1 MIVGGNQERYL
12 LAERASDASFFIVVW
27 FEARGA
33 LDLARLRDAIAAT
46 TARHPSLRTG
56 FVLDPEQGFRPIVHD
71 KASFGYHEGAID
83 AVSHEAVAQACAP
96 FLRKVA
102 DISDPAGLQHHAALK
117 VGADHWVLV
126 FSHHHAVSDGESL
139 DIFVSEVAST
149 YSGAPLATSADADF
163 KGPSEADLE
172 QSRNYFRDALGGVET
187 VSHMHRNLAGARRM
201 DFAPA
206 TLDTALTAALQ
217 EQAARSSRFSI
228 MASVFA
234 AQVFAMTGS
243 PDVVFSIQSSGRR
256 RGTPA
261 IGSFSNALP
270 IRVQIDPEETFD
282 ALAARMRGLVRSAVE
297 HEALPYHRIQQ
308 ETGVKPDFALN
319 LYPDAPDL
327 AFDGLTIGPR
337 EFLPSD
343 SDYGVNLRWQRRD
356 GPDGLS
362 YAGEAYF
369 NAGEVDRAR
378 VEAFNRRHEALMRA
392 ALADP
397 ARRIADLI
405 AVDRPS
411 ATEAVLAKALPA
423 RRIYALVQEAA
434 DAHPRRAAIVTP
446 DREIDYETLRALV
459 EEEASLL
466 AALGV
471 TQGQSVAFLA
481 ARDAAFVVTML
492 ALSRLGAVFAVF
504 DAEYPDSRLLE
515 LAESLSP
522 DLIVA
527 CSEALEDRLPAFRDA
542 GFRVAERALAGERA
556 PAPLPT
562 APRHD
567 ELAYYLFTSGTTGK
581 PRSVG
586 VGHAALPA
594 FLDWQRSAL
603 GIAAEDRVS
612 LLSGLAHDPV
622 MRDIFLP
629 LTTGAAL
636 CIPDPDS
643 IRDPRAL
650 TAWLKHR
657 SVTVIHT
664 TPPMGRLIVE
674 ISGGEPALPALRRLC
689 WGGDILRQE
698 LVNQFSDAN
707 PQLRQYNFYGSTE
720 TPQAVASC
728 DIGRDGRDR
737 AVVPIGRA
745 IDLTRLSVVNDMG
758 AELAIGEVGQIMVD
772 TPYFVRLA
780 DRNGAP
786 PAGQRYATGDLGY
799 RLPGGVI
806 QLIGRADDQVKVRG
820 YRVELA
826 DVEHHL
832 RALDN
837 VAQATVLPGQAPDG
851 STVLIAHVR
860 LAEAAPAD
868 DASRSIIRAMGR
880 ALPSYMVPA
889 QVILHD
895 PFPLLPNG
903 KIDRTALRRAQEEQ
917 SWEAEAAD
925 ESEPAS
931 FRPMERAIAD
941 VFTKVTGRRVSS
953 PDGNFADLG
962 ADSLN
967 SIQAML
973 RLEAILSNLPDDWHD
988 MSVRDLAALG
998 SRDRS
1003 DGIRQRLLEQLRPM
1017 RVDPAVPIRAVSI
1030 ALIVAFH
1037 FDLYAGGGGLTFL
1050 LFFLSGVAFARF
1062 QLGTVLK
1069 GTVAPI
1075 ASGLI
1080 KVAIVSFP
1088 IGLMYGAKLY
1098 ADHIPDWPKAIF
1110 FAANFIDYWKY
1121 PGALICVWLWY
1132 AGCFLQMYLFLM
1144 AVFASK
1150 AVRRVVA
1157 AEPFRYFLAAFLVLT
1172 AIRFA
1177 LPALFNAGGLGHI
1190 RIMSIWTYLP
1200 TTHLPTFF
1208 LGVLVQLSRGNIRQ
1222 MGFIVALGL
1231 LYCLEV
1237 SLYFPGRD
1245 FWILGGGVAFAALIP
1260 MLPLPH
1266 VVARLA
1272 GHISQGSLLIYLLH
1286 MPVRTALVKF
1296 GLPIGAP
1303 TLVGVIVGI
1312 TLFAIQ
1318 FDRVYAWARDQIVAR
1333 FGRRNLFEEGKE
1345 QTL

>member
-1 MIVGGNQERYL
+1 MILGGNQERYL

-33 LDLARLRDAIAAT
+33 LDLARLRDAIAST
-46 TARHPSLRTG
+46 ISRHPALRTG
-56 FVLDPEQGFRPIVHD
+56 FAPDAEQVFRPILHD
-71 KASFGYHEGAID
+71 QPGFGFHEGAID
-83 AVSHEAVAQACAP
+83 AVSHEAVARACEP
-96 FLRKVA
+96 FLRKVG
-102 DISDPAGLQHHAALK
+102 DISDPAVLQHHAALK
-117 VGADHWVLV
+117 VGPDHWVLV
-126 FSHHHAVSDGESL
+126 FTHHHAVSDGESL
-139 DIFVSEVAST
+139 DIFVSEVART
-149 YSGAPLATSADADF
+149 YSGIPLSAPSDTGDGIASD
-163 KGPSEADLE
+163 ADLE
-172 QSRNYFRDALGGVET
+172 QSGRYFRETLGDVEM
-187 VSHMHRNLAGARRM
+187 VSHLHRNLAGARHM

-206 TLDTALTAALQ
+206 TLDVAMTAALQ
-217 EQAARSSRFSI
+217 EHAARSSRFSI

-234 AQVFAMTGS
+234 MQVFAMTGS
-243 PDVVFSIQSSGRR
+243 ADVVFSIQSSGRR

-270 IRVQIDPEETFD
+270 IRVQIDPDEPFD
-282 ALAARMRGLVRSAVE
+282 ALAVRMKGLVRAAIE
-297 HEALPYHRIQQ
+297 HEALPYHRVQQ
-308 ETGVKPDFALN
+308 ATGVKPDFALN
-319 LYPDAPDL
+319 LYPDAPDIV
-327 AFDGLTIGPR
+327 FDGLTIGPR

-343 SDYGVNLRWQRRD
+343 ADYGINLRWQRRTCAD
-356 GPDGLS
+356 GPS

-397 ARRIADLI
+397 AKPVGALV
-405 AVDRPS
+405 AVDRPT
-411 ATEAVLAKALPA
+411 ATAPSVAGHLPA
-423 RRIYALVQEAA
+423 RRIYTLVEDAARAHPHRTAIATQGADVSYAALRDRVEGEAA
-434 DAHPRRAAIVTP
+434 
-446 DREIDYETLRALV
+446 
-459 EEEASLL
+459 LL

-471 TQGQSVAFLA
+471 RQDQSVAFLA
-481 ARDAAFVVTML
+481 SRSTDFIVTML
-492 ALSRLGAVFAVF
+492 ALSRIGAAFAVF

-515 LAESLSP
+515 LAESLAP

-527 CSEALEDRLPAFRDA
+527 CSENLEDRLSAFREAGFKVAIRVDA
-542 GFRVAERALAGERA
+542 GQKAAA
-556 PAPLPT
+556 PVPA
-562 APRHD
+562 APRDD
-567 ELAYYLFTSGTTGK
+567 EIAYYLFTSGTTGT

-594 FLDWQRSAL
+594 FLDWQRTAL
-603 GIAAEDRVS
+603 AITAEDRVS

-636 CIPDPDS
+636 CIPDPDFV
-643 IRDPRAL
+643 RDPRAL
-650 TAWLKHR
+650 TQWLGEQA
-657 SVTVIHT
+657 VTVIHT
-664 TPPMGRLIVE
+664 TPPMGRLIAE
-674 ISGGEPALPALRRLC
+674 ISGGKPALPALRRLC
-689 WGGDILRQE
+689 WGGDLLRQE

-720 TPQAVASC
+720 TPQAVAFC
-728 DIGRDGRDR
+728 DIGRAGRDR

-745 IDLTRLSVVNDMG
+745 IALTHLSVVNAAG
-758 AELAIGEVGQIMVD
+758 AELAVGEVGQIMVS

-780 DRNGAP
+780 DRGDTP
-786 PAGQRYATGDLGY
+786 SAGQCYATGDLGY
-799 RLPGGVI
+799 SLPDGDI

-826 DVEHHL
+826 DVELHL
-832 RALDN
+832 RATPD
-837 VAQATVLPGQAPDG
+837 VAQAMVLPGQAPDG

-860 LAEAAPAD
+860 LTEPVPAE
-868 DASRSIIRAMGR
+868 DAGRSIIRAMAR
-880 ALPSYMVPA
+880 AVPSYMVPA

-903 KIDRTALRRAQEEQ
+903 KIDRATLRRAQEQQ
-917 SWEAEAAD
+917 SWDAAPDD
-925 ESEPAS
+925 EGAPTS
-931 FRPMERAIAD
+931 FRPIERAIAD
-941 VFTKVTGRRVSS
+941 IFTKVTGRQVPS
-953 PDGNFADLG
+953 PDSNFADLG

-998 SRDRS
+998 GRDRS
-1003 DGIRQRLLEQLRPM
+1003 GGMKERLLAQIRPM
-1017 RVDPAVPIRAVSI
+1017 RVDPAVPIRAISI
-1030 ALIVAFH
+1030 SLIVAFH
-1037 FDLYAGGGGLTFL
+1037 FDLYGGGGGLTFL

-1075 ASGLI
+1075 ASALI
-1080 KVAIVSFP
+1080 KVAVVSFP

-1098 ADHIPDWPKAIF
+1098 ADHIPEWPKAIF

-1132 AGCFLQMYLFLM
+1132 AGCFLQMYLFLTL
-1144 AVFASK
+1144 VFSSK
-1150 AVRRVVA
+1150 TVRRRIA
-1157 AEPFRYFLAAFLVLT
+1157 ASPFACFLAAFLTLT
-1172 AIRFA
+1172 AIRFT
-1177 LPALFNAGGLGHI
+1177 LPVLFNEGGLGNI

-1200 TTHLPTFF
+1200 TTHLPTFL
-1208 LGVLVQLSRGNIRQ
+1208 LGVLVQLSRGNFRQ
-1222 MGFIVALGL
+1222 MSFVVVLGL
-1231 LYCLEV
+1231 LYCLAV
-1237 SLYFPGRD
+1237 SVYFPGRS
-1245 FWILGGGVAFAALIP
+1245 FWILGSGVALAALIP
-1260 MLPLPH
+1260 VLPLPH
-1266 VVARLA
+1266 LAARLA

-1296 GLPIGAP
+1296 GVPIGAP
-1303 TLVGVIVGI
+1303 ALVGVVVGI

-1318 FDRVYAWARDQIVAR
+1318 FDKVYAWARDQIVGR
-1333 FGRRNLFEEGKE
+1333 LGRRNPFEQGKE